1 MLHGPVR
8 VRALLSGIWKPV
20 AVIGGI
26 FGVCV
31 IGFVLTQG
39 VSPFQ
44 GVYWGVITVSTV
56 GYGDV
61 VPTNPLSKIFAIIL
75 AGSTLGILGYL
86 ISQINTLAIRTREEE
101 LLGLNGTKFRGHVL
115 LLGWTATA
123 RAALQELLLAGR
135 RVAIMTRQQ
144 EFLAEIRTFV
154 AHFLA
159 EARRDPLLAAR
170 VSRDEDV
177 FLALGDYAQGA
188 ALRLLNLSD
197 AAEAIV
203 ASDDDGRNVLTALLL
218 KQLAPG
224 LRVVVAVLREEL
236 RETLHA
242 AGVTYVI
249 SPSDLGGR
257 MVAAAAIEPEIAQT
271 FDDLTTSSYHYGME
285 EYPLR
290 PPNPLVGLDFDTASR
305 RLRESTG
312 AILVGVAQPDPS
324 RTGDDPGFRAI
335 LAPPPDTVLTPG
347 GYALL
352 LAAEIDRPRRDRWL
366 GVPPGRPVKP
376 TSGRSGTPESASTG
390 PDSASSP

>member
-1 MLHGPVR
+1 
-8 VRALLSGIWKPV
+8 
-20 AVIGGI
+20 
-26 FGVCV
+26 
-31 IGFVLTQG
+31 
-39 VSPFQ
+39 
-44 GVYWGVITVSTV
+44 
-56 GYGDV
+56 
-61 VPTNPLSKIFAIIL
+61 
-75 AGSTLGILGYL
+75 
-86 ISQINTLAIRTREEE
+86 
-101 LLGLNGTKFRGHVL
+101 
-115 LLGWTATA
+115 
-123 RAALQELLLAGR
+123 
-135 RVAIMTRQQ
+135 MTRQQ
-144 EFLAEIRTFV
+144 GFLAEIRTFV

-159 EARRDPLLAAR
+159 EARRDPLLATR

-312 AILVGVAQPDPS
+312 AILVGVAQPDPN

-335 LAPPPDTVLTPG
+335 LAPPPATVLTPG

-376 TSGRSGTPESASTG
+376 TSGRSGAPEPVSTG

>member
-123 RAALQELLLAGR
+123 RAALQELLLTGR

-290 PPNPLVGLDFDTASR
+290 SPNPLVGLDFDTASR

-312 AILVGVAQPDPS
+312 AILVGVAQPDPN

-335 LAPPPDTVLTPG
+335 LAPPPATVLTPG